1 MTGYRLRPSAEE
13 DMDAIW
19 DYTCR
24 TRSAARAD
32 RYIDDLFDAF
42 DRLALTPEF
51 GQQTFVVAS
60 GYRRL
65 RVNRHLIFYRK
76 MASDVIEV
84 VRILHEK
91 SDFLRHL
98 GDL

>member
-1 MTGYRLRPSAEE
+1 MSGYRLRPSAEE

-24 TRSAARAD
+24 TRSPAQAD
-32 RYIDDLFDAF
+32 RYVDDFFDAF
-42 DRLALTPEF
+42 ERLVQTPEL
-51 GQQTFVVAS
+51 GPQAFVVAS
-60 GYRRL
+60 GYRCL
-65 RVNRHLIFYRK
+65 RVNHHLIFYRK
-76 MASDVIEV
+76 MRPDQIEV

>member
-1 MTGYRLRPSAEE
+1 MTGYRLRPAAEE
-13 DMDAIW
+13 DMDEIW

-24 TRSAARAD
+24 SRSAARAD

-42 DRLALTPEF
+42 ERLVATPEL
-51 GQQTFVVAS
+51 GQTAFAILTN
-60 GYRRL
+60 YRRL
-65 RVNRHLIFYRK
+65 RVNHHLIFYRK
-76 MASDVIEV
+76 METDQIEI

>member
-24 TRSAARAD
+24 TRSATRAD
-32 RYIDDLFDAF
+32 RYIDELFDAF
-42 DRLALTPEF
+42 ERLVQTPDL
-51 GQQTFVVAS
+51 GPQAYVVAS

-65 RVNRHLIFYRK
+65 RVNHHLIFYRK
-76 MASDVIEV
+76 MEADEVEV

-98 GDL
+98 GNL

>member
-1 MTGYRLRPSAEE
+1 MSGYRLRPSAEE

-24 TRSAARAD
+24 TRSPARAD

-42 DRLALTPEF
+42 ERLVQTPEL
-51 GQQTFVVAS
+51 GPQAYMVAS

-65 RVNRHLIFYRK
+65 RVNHHLIFYRK
-76 MASDVIEV
+76 VELDEIEV